1 MFAFQM
7 REAVI
12 VFATENKYGAQVDQI
27 REGDNNKKGPFS
39 QSFTLKGSGPP
50 PPLVVLWKSEM
61 LGTYFMLWWM
71 SEALKQIL
79 HLKQTEKK

>member
-1 MFAFQM
+1 M

-39 QSFTLKGSGPP
+39 
-50 PPLVVLWKSEM
+50 
-61 LGTYFMLWWM
+61 
-71 SEALKQIL
+71 
-79 HLKQTEKK
+79 

>member
-1 MFAFQM
+1 MATKDLVNDTYLKVAKSPITNIYMFAFQM

-39 QSFTLKGSGPP
+39 SCL
-50 PPLVVLWKSEM
+50 L
-61 LGTYFMLWWM
+61 
-71 SEALKQIL
+71 
-79 HLKQTEKK
+79 